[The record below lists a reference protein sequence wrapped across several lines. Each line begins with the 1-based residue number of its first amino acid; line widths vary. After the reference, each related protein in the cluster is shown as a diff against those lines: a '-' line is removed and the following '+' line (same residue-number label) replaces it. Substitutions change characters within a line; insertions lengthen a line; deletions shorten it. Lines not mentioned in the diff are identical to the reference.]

1 MTVSRETV
9 SPAEGDTETSTS
21 TSSATA
27 PTVSRETEASGH
39 ECGGDHASPGAS
51 PTVSRETVP
60 GPVARLILLPIR
72 GYRRFL
78 SPALGQRCRY
88 YPSCSAY
95 AEEAIRELGPLR
107 GAIVA
112 AWRVL
117 RCNPLSNGGLDPLE
131 NRRLFTSREPTHPA
145 RKGARHA

>member
-27 PTVSRETEASGH
+27 PSVSRETEASGH
-39 ECGGDHASPGAS
+39 ECGDHASSGTS

-60 GPVARLILLPIR
+60 GPLARLILLPIR
-72 GYRRFL
+72 GYRRFV

-88 YPSCSAY
+88 YPTCSAY

-131 NRRLFTSREPTHPA
+131 NRRLFASREPAHPA